1 VDPLKTTKYGPYD
14 FTGCN
19 KNGQLG
25 GSCHEFIR
33 KSRCVKQCD
42 PNGYA
47 HYPDGQDNLAGAQ
60 QIPVCDNF
68 CSDFFAACKNE
79 RICYSN
85 DKMKDVLI
93 GWISGDI
100 TGDTDV
106 TVFSCGGE
114 EGTDYDCEPLG
125 NTILAGNGGL
135 FDNGSDKDK
144 PVRDLLKKKL
154 EEFEE
159 LNGKRAQPY
168 QTFCERFS
176 TRLYA
181 PVDNQNDI
189 CVDPR
194 QPSSMADYARSQ
206 SAYTKYATEPCATG
220 LSAGA
225 IAGIVIGCLAGVALI
240 AGLVYFFACKSSDE
254 SETYTAGSASAGG
267 SKSYTSSDTQ
277 AQPGNIVKQG
287 SDYDPAERTASAD
300 P

>member
-1 VDPLKTTKYGPYD
+1 
-14 FTGCN
+14 
-19 KNGQLG
+19 
-25 GSCHEFIR
+25 
-33 KSRCVKQCD
+33 
-42 PNGYA
+42 
-47 HYPDGQDNLAGAQ
+47 
-60 QIPVCDNF
+60 
-68 CSDFFAACKNE
+68 
-79 RICYSN
+79 
-85 DKMKDVLI
+85 MKDVLI

-267 SKSYTSSDTQ
+267 SKRKFAYSYSYT
-277 AQPGNIVKQG
+277 
-287 SDYDPAERTASAD
+287 
-300 P
+300 